1 MFRYVICPILLMG
14 LFLVP
19 GCSFIQDSGKISMPG
34 QRYVMHHH
42 SLQKGYTAFHL
53 GDFQQAESIFKTLQ
67 QVENKE
73 IAQKAQYALTCTQ
86 LVSTRNLRGQKDA
99 IRKLRQWLHGKQT
112 QMSKN
117 DLTLLVAALDHLINK
132 DVEIK
137 TPVASDGVIATDL
150 QGQLKSKN
158 EEIYTLNQKV
168 KDLQKQISH
177 LKDKIKS
184 FEEID
189 QKIQE
194 KKSPYNHR
202 KLF

>member
-1 MFRYVICPILLMG
+1 MFRYVICPILVVA
-14 LFLVP
+14 LFFVP
-19 GCSFIQDSGKISMPG
+19 GCSFVKNSRKISMPG
-34 QRYVMHHH
+34 QRYVTYHQ
-42 SLQKGYTAFHL
+42 SLQKGYAAFHL
-53 GDFQQAESIFKTLQ
+53 GNFQQAESIFTTLQ
-67 QVENKE
+67 QVENKA

-86 LVSTRNLRGQKDA
+86 LVSARTLQGQKNA
-99 IRKLRQWLHGKQT
+99 IRELRQWLRGKQPH
-112 QMSKN
+112 MSN
-117 DLTLLVAALDHLINK
+117 TDLTLLVAALDHLIN
-132 DVEIK
+132 DVETK
-137 TPVASDGVIATDL
+137 TPAASDRATTTQL
-150 QGQLKSKN
+150 QGQLKNKN
-158 EEIYTLNQKV
+158 EEISNLNLKV